1 MCRPK
6 NERQREDIDMTFD
19 YFTFF
24 LKKKK
29 LLTLFPKK
37 QSVSMLTLFLGLMRV
52 ETASS
57 EEQIV

>member
-1 MCRPK
+1 MQCNK
-6 NERQREDIDMTFD
+6 TITLFIMGV
-19 YFTFF
+19 F

-29 LLTLFPKK
+29 LLTLFLKK